1 MSLAFL
7 TRDDLYVGSVHTLA
21 LTYNLQTSVTSSI
34 AIGHPDSLKVFVAYI
49 KERPELV
56 GNPSFLAL
64 LLAQVDFDLAE
75 SYYRIVR
82 SRSYDVESKT
92 GHGAVFI
99 HQNLGDLKHLDL
111 PEMTRSVHL
120 LTSKIALAEKKVKIC
135 LLRHERLVELDKRI
149 QYAHSRE
156 NSLEWDRKAQEMRQH
171 AEWLVDSLSSMLYE
185 IENCAKAAMS
195 QMSIVSRKPSNEQR

>member
-1 MSLAFL
+1 M
-7 TRDDLYVGSVHTLA
+7 GSVHALA
-21 LTYNLQTSVTSSI
+21 LTCNLQTSVTSSI
-34 AIGHPDSLKVFVAYI
+34 VIGHPESLKVFVAYV

-56 GNPSFLAL
+56 GNSSFLAL
-64 LLAQVDFDLAE
+64 LLAQLDFNLAE
-75 SYYRIVR
+75 SFYRSVR

-92 GHGAVFI
+92 GHGATFI

-111 PEMTRSVHL
+111 PEMTRSVHRL
-120 LTSKIALAEKKVKIC
+120 ASEIALAEQKVKIC

-156 NSLEWDRKAQEMRQH
+156 NSLEWDRNAQEMRQH
-171 AEWLVDSLSSMLYE
+171 AEWLVDSLRSMLPE
-185 IENCAKAAMS
+185 IERCAKAATS

>member
-1 MSLAFL
+1 M
-7 TRDDLYVGSVHTLA
+7 GSHALA

-34 AIGHPDSLKVFVAYI
+34 VIGHPNSLKVFVAYL

-64 LLAQVDFDLAE
+64 LLAQLDFDSAE
-75 SYYRIVR
+75 SNYHFVR

-92 GHGAVFI
+92 RYGAVFI
-99 HQNLGDLKHLDL
+99 HQSLGDLKHLDL

-120 LTSKIALAEKKVKIC
+120 LASEIELAQQNVKNC
-135 LLRHERLVELDKRI
+135 LLRHERLVEFDKRI

-156 NSLEWDRKAQEMRQH
+156 NSLEWDRNAQEMRQH
-171 AEWLVDSLSSMLYE
+171 AEWLVDSLRSMLHDFE
-185 IENCAKAAMS
+185 KCAKAAMS

>member
-1 MSLAFL
+1 MGCSHA
-7 TRDDLYVGSVHTLA
+7 LA

-34 AIGHPDSLKVFVAYI
+34 MIGSPHLLEFFVRYI
-49 KERPELV
+49 KERPDLGE
-56 GNPSFLAL
+56 NPSFLAL
-64 LLAQVDFDLAE
+64 LLAQLDFDSAE
-75 SYYRIVR
+75 SDYQSVR

-111 PEMTRSVHL
+111 PQMTRYVHL
-120 LTSKIALAEKKVKIC
+120 LASRIALAEEHVKIC
-135 LLRHERLVELDKRI
+135 LLRHERLVEFDKRI

-156 NSLEWDRKAQEMRQH
+156 NSLEWDRNAQEMRQH
-171 AEWLVDSLSSMLYE
+171 AEWLVDSLRSMLYE